1 MQVGPIE
8 ANYEPK
14 RVQPRTTLNF
24 DLNREA
30 LVLLLN
36 VISASVNETPS
47 IFPPQLFI
55 STRRDELS

>member
-1 MQVGPIE
+1 ME
-8 ANYEPK
+8 ANCEPK
-14 RVQPRTTLNF
+14 RVQPTTTLNF

-36 VISASVNETPS
+36 VISASVNEAPS

-55 STRRDELS
+55 STQSDELS

>member
-1 MQVGPIE
+1 ME
-8 ANYEPK
+8 ANCEPK
-14 RVQPRTTLNF
+14 RVQPTTTLNF

-36 VISASVNETPS
+36 VISASVNEAPS

-55 STRRDELS
+55 STQRDELS